1 MIHLFRYFNVLLPI
15 LKDYQFTNGGPV
27 IAFQVENEYGYTVSQ
42 GYTPQR
48 EYLEQ
53 LRQIL
58 LKNGIVELL
67 VTSDGIL
74 STGVTGTIPGVF
86 LQTANYGSDPEGQL
100 NRLVE
105 LQPDR

>member
-1 MIHLFRYFNVLLPI
+1 MPI

-27 IAFQVENEYGYTVSQ
+27 IAFQVENEYGYTVSN
-42 GYTPQR
+42 GYKPQR
-48 EYLEQ
+48 EYLEH
-53 LRQIL
+53 LHQIF
-58 LKNGIVELL
+58 LKNDIVELL

-86 LQTANYGSDPEGQL
+86 LQTANYGSNPVDQL

>member
-1 MIHLFRYFNVLLPI
+1 M
-15 LKDYQFTNGGPV
+15 
-27 IAFQVENEYGYTVSQ
+27 IAFQVENEYGYTTSQ
-42 GYTPQR
+42 GYAPER

-58 LKNGIVELL
+58 IKNDIVELL
-67 VTSDGIL
+67 VTSDGIT
-74 STGVTGTIPGVF
+74 STGVAGSIPGVF

-100 NRLVE
+100 NKLVE